1 VNIGKGVNRPDP
13 FEPRSPLLFEPAH
26 PTKSRCTRTSKH
38 WASTS
43 SHVPT
48 VPKSDAAR
56 TPRHPL
62 WFPPVSTRPMDP
74 RDARTIPTKFLC
86 PGRVETSHV
95 QTAHTRAGRYSADW
109 PPLQC
114 RHRPLARLPTTPVTS
129 VRHGCHRHAQ
139 RRKENISI
147 PHFHRHRHLARRPRL
162 LLHTAVS
169 RLQPPM
175 GRITA
180 RQHFQQRA
188 ESSAPRSPQI
198 PLYIQPAPP
207 RSLPKAAA
215 PSVRSKSPAR
225 LTAGR
230 LAPGHLADSSSLS
243 LRRFTDSPTA
253 STSGR
258 RALSRA
264 ASYGESF
271 PPPTVKLESPPPH
284 VVAHRIWPP
293 LPPAAPECHELSALP
308 CSC

>member
-1 VNIGKGVNRPDP
+1 LNHVAHSCLNQPTRPNLVARALLSTGRRRARTSRP
-13 FEPRSPLLFEPAH
+13 CPSLMQHAHLGTPYGFLLFRRGQWIRATPAPSRPNFSVPAASRL
-26 PTKSRCTRTSKH
+26 PTSRPPTPELVASNRCT
-38 WASTS
+38 
-43 SHVPT
+43 
-48 VPKSDAAR
+48 
-56 TPRHPL
+56 PR
-62 WFPPVSTRPMDP
+62 
-74 RDARTIPTKFLC
+74 
-86 PGRVETSHV
+86 
-95 QTAHTRAGRYSADW
+95 RYSADW